1 MNVHFQLTKAATVVA
16 ALAATVLLAPSSA
29 SAEERPVTVYAE
41 PTVIRTEQVSF
52 ARLDLS
58 KQRDQKR
65 LQRKVSAAVERVCL
79 RDIGHPGL
87 QVRDYY
93 ACENKAWD
101 AASPQIAR
109 AIASASDLALNG
121 TPIAATAIRVSAF

>member
-52 ARLDLS
+52 ARLDQS

-87 QVRDYY
+87 QVGDYY

-121 TPIAATAIRVSAF
+121 APIASAIRDSAL